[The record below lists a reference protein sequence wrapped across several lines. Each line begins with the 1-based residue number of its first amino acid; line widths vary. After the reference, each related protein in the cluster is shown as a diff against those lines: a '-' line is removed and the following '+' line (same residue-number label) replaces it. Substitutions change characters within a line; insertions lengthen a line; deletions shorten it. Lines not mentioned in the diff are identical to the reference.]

1 MIFSSAQTGL
11 SFDSILPS
19 GKYRDRKVL
28 DICVED
34 MDYLRWMM
42 DNGTIFADKVL
53 RCIRGTHP
61 KAFDFHKYNK
71 TKKNL

>member
-1 MIFSSAQTGL
+1 MIFSTTVEPL
-11 SFDSILPS
+11 SFSNLLCT
-19 GKYRDRKVL
+19 GKYKNRKVL

-61 KAFDFHKYNK
+61 KAFDYKKYNK
-71 TKKNL
+71 QKKHD

>member
-1 MIFSSAQTGL
+1 MIFSSAQISL
-11 SFDSILPS
+11 SFSDLLCT
-19 GKYRDRKVL
+19 GKYKGRRVL

-53 RCIRGTHP
+53 RCIKGTHP
-61 KAFDFHKYNK
+61 KPFNYRKY
-71 TKKNL
+71 KKINL

>member
-1 MIFSSAQTGL
+1 MIFSTAQESLTF
-11 SFDSILPS
+11 SSKIPS
-19 GKYRDRKVL
+19 GKYVGRKVL

-61 KAFDFHKYNK
+61 KAFDYRKYNK
-71 TKKNL
+71 SKNNL